1 MSSSWQDRKCCPAK
15 KKKKKERAEPSGSAF
30 AFRDSWRRLSASPL
44 LNLQLLPEGLL
55 LRPRLLRQHAGGEHG
70 GEGGEDEVGGDP
82 VPVLHPALPLH
93 ELPGAPGQVRRSCPP
108 LHVTQQQIKNM
119 SCHQCSFPSVT
130 HRSVDL

>member
-15 KKKKKERAEPSGSAF
+15 KEKKKIERKKEPSHLAVLLLFVTHGF
-30 AFRDSWRRLSASPL
+30 VCLPLLSSPL
-44 LNLQLLPEGLL
+44 LYPQLLPEGLL

-93 ELPGAPGQVRRSCPP
+93 ELPGAPGQVRRSCPLMLP
-108 LHVTQQQIKNM
+108 NDRFRI
-119 SCHQCSFPSVT
+119 
-130 HRSVDL
+130 